1 MTIRDS
7 DGMQYGPLPLPHQ
20 DVKRFFNEAA
30 DAIQRH
36 QIDDV
41 AQDLTDLGQARR
53 RLALESRERRIM
65 KVPDSI
71 PWEKTPARRPSG
83 VVPVKTAAKD
93 AHGNIATFTIEEE
106 AAYAV
111 HAANLYP
118 EMLAALE
125 ALSAAV
131 NVLGVHPI
139 SWARPLA
146 AARDIIQKCEEA

>member
-53 RLALESRERRIM
+53 KLVSTLPICCGCRTILMIDGTHE
-65 KVPDSI
+65 
-71 PWEKTPARRPSG
+71 
-83 VVPVKTAAKD
+83 
-93 AHGNIATFTIEEE
+93 IA
-106 AAYAV
+106 YCPL
-111 HAANLYP
+111 HAAAP
-118 EMLAALE
+118 VMLAALE
-125 ALSAAV
+125 GLCKPAM
-131 NVLGVHPI
+131 I
-139 SWARPLA
+139 PLCGA
-146 AARDIIQKCEEA
+146 DANAWGHAIVAARDAIAQ